1 MDFISVKTLG
11 TGAADHEWSRIGD
24 ADVRGSAT
32 TLIDNKIMIDC
43 GVTGIANL
51 TRAGIDP
58 KDIEVLMIT
67 HSHVDHCKIEE
78 IDKLLNLCGKE
89 IKIIADKWIIE
100 EIAKVNS
107 NFVASPLACGN
118 ETTLYDDITVLALPA
133 NHEVSG
139 QDIPRHYLFKTNCGN
154 LLYALDGA
162 WMIRQAR
169 KFIGQTKLDM
179 IIWDA
184 TMSQAG
190 NWRIFE
196 HNDVTMVNTM
206 FQVFKTD
213 GIANENTQVILT
225 HMARTLWP
233 EFQEDCQAIADEY
246 GFTAA
251 FDGAEFELKR
261 A

>member
-11 TGAADHEWSRIGD
+11 TGAADHEWDRIGD

-32 TLIDNKIMIDC
+32 TLLDNKIMIDC
-43 GVTGIANL
+43 GVTGISNL
-51 TRAGIDP
+51 TRAGINP
-58 KDIEVLMIT
+58 KDVEVLMIT
-67 HSHVDHCKIEE
+67 HSHIDHCNVNE
-78 IDKLLNLCGKE
+78 IDKLLKLSDKK
-89 IKIIADKWIIE
+89 IKIIADKWVIDSIKE
-100 EIAKVNS
+100 VNE
-107 NFVASPLACGN
+107 NFEAMPLACGEESEIYN
-118 ETTLYDDITVLALPA
+118 NISVLVLPA
-133 NHEVSG
+133 NHEVPG
-139 QDIPRHYLFKTNCGN
+139 KDIPRHYLFKTSCGN

-196 HNDVTMVNTM
+196 HNDVTMINTM
-206 FQVFKTD
+206 FQVLKTD
-213 GIANENTQVILT
+213 GVASENTQVILT

-233 EFQEDCQAIADEY
+233 QFQEDCQAIADEY
-246 GFTAA
+246 GFMAA
-251 FDGAEFELKR
+251 FDGSEFELKKI
-261 A
+261 